1 MGLGFVVLLSIP
13 FFARLYDSGR
23 CGKRLRLVHPSEAR
37 TSSSAGSARH
47 SPNQRIPPLR
57 TLLMFLRVCLRPSA
71 PPRQVLVRK
80 PLPACPTCKEH
91 VHVIGALEGP
101 RESLQRGE
109 RQTVARQPVVVG
121 VARAEIGRASGRERV

>member
-57 TLLMFLRVCLRPSA
+57 TCLA
-71 PPRQVLVRK
+71 PK